1 MPHAPKQHLVRTPSR
16 RGVLRMSALAG
27 VTILSRGLAWAR
39 GCRSL
44 SLYAV
49 HTGERLAVDYCVD
62 GRYESGA
69 LRAIARLMRDV
80 HTDAVHPIDVDLLDG
95 LSRLGRVLGARE
107 PLHVVS
113 GYRTRETNDRL
124 RQYDHSVA
132 ANSFHVSGKAA
143 DFFIPGR
150 RLASIRHVAQARRVG
165 GVGYY
170 PDAGFVHVDS
180 GPQRLW

>member
-1 MPHAPKQHLVRTPSR
+1 M
-16 RGVLRMSALAG
+16 GALAG
-27 VTILSRGLAWAR
+27 VTVLSRGLAWAR

-49 HTGERLAVDYCVD
+49 HTDERLAVDYCVD
-62 GRYESGA
+62 GRYEPDA

-80 HTDAVHPIDVDLLDG
+80 HTDTVHAIDVDLLDG
-95 LSRLGRVLGARE
+95 LSRLGRILGARE

-113 GYRTRETNDRL
+113 GYRTRETNDKL
-124 RQYDHSVA
+124 RQTDHSVA
-132 ANSFHVSGKAA
+132 ANSFHVAGKAA

-150 RLASIRHVAQARRVG
+150 RLASVRHVAQALRVG

-170 PDAGFVHVDS
+170 PDSGFVHVDT